1 MVNLNMVIKV
11 KKYIGILLLIVLIIS
26 FLLGLYLYR
35 LNKINEQIAFEAEYR
50 KLESENIIRTAQNIL
65 LEETSTTENIITPNT
80 KLTEKQYYNECEHLI
95 ETQREIDGALIN
107 KNESEL
113 QIEYIG
119 WEIQKFT
126 QNEVVV
132 YKEINDFCNE
142 HYLLKDVEGEINIYK
157 LDKYDREVDLI
168 QNTGIET
175 RYLPEEDLEKL
186 KVGIKAYGIIS
197 VNQMLE
203 DFE

>member
-1 MVNLNMVIKV
+1 M

-26 FLLGLYLYR
+26 FLLGVYLYK
-35 LNKINEQIAFEAEYR
+35 LNKINEQIAFEAEYK
-50 KLESENIIRTAQNIL
+50 KLESENIIKTAQNIL
-65 LEETSTTENIITPNT
+65 LEETSTAENVITPNT
-80 KLTEKQYYNECEHLI
+80 KLIEKTYYNECEHLI
-95 ETQREIDGALIN
+95 ETEREIDSTLIN

-142 HYLLKDVEGEINIYK
+142 HYLLKDVDGEINVYK
-157 LDKYDREVDLI
+157 LDKYNKEVELI

-175 RYLPEEDLEKL
+175 RYLPETDLEEL
-186 KVGIKAYGIIS
+186 KEGIKAYGIVE
-197 VNQMLE
+197 VNEKIE